1 MYGSGEEPD
10 KFTFP
15 YVLKA
20 CAGLSALQEGKEVH
34 GHVVRVGFHSDVFVV
49 TALVDMYGKCGNME
63 DARQV
68 FDKMFDK
75 DAVAWNAIFVGYA

>member
-1 MYGSGEEPD
+1 MYGSGEDPN

-20 CAGLSALQEGKEVH
+20 CVGLSALQEGKEVH
-34 GHVVRVGFHSDVFVV
+34 GHVVRTRFHSDVFVA
-49 TALVDMYGKCGNME
+49 TALVDMYAKSGNME

-68 FDKMFDK
+68 FDKMSDR
-75 DAVAWNAIFVGYA
+75 DVVTWNAMIAGYA